1 MRAVARLNGKR
12 IRELPYKKIQE
23 TMNEFSLSATASIQT
38 VSETATQGTF
48 QIEGL
53 YTGYGLTIGNALR
66 RVLISSLPGA
76 AITRVKIKGVSHEF
90 STLDG
95 LSEDIVELT
104 LNLKRVRFHMYSDEP
119 QTLILKA
126 KGEQEITAG
135 LIETNASVD
144 VVNPEAKIGR
154 LTAKNADLDMEIT
167 VERGLGYVP
176 VEASKAEKLPIGVI
190 ALDAIFTPIVNV
202 NFTVE
207 NMRVGDR
214 TDFNRLKLVVT
225 TDGSITP
232 SAAVAQA
239 SVILGEHYAKIASIE
254 VMKAPEVAPKAEK
267 KAKKAKKES

>member
-1 MRAVARLNGKR
+1 
-12 IRELPYKKIQE
+12 
-23 TMNEFSLSATASIQT
+23 MNEFSLSATASIQT

-154 LTAKNADLDMEIT
+154 LTAKNADLDMELT

-214 TDFNRLKLVVT
+214 TDYNRLKLVVT

-239 SVILGEHYAKIASIE
+239 SVILGEHYAKIASVEI
-254 VMKAPEVAPKAEK
+254 MKAPEVAPKAEK